1 MSEKKSFWLKKVYDA
16 LFEFFIGDDWV
27 LALGAV
33 MVLGLTALV
42 STVIVSWWV
51 ILLGVPLVLWYS
63 LRRATRSS

>member
-1 MSEKKSFWLKKVYDA
+1 MSEKKSFWLKNVYDA

-42 STVIVSWWV
+42 SNVLVSWWV
-51 ILLGVPLVLWYS
+51 VLLGVPLVLWYS